1 MKKIYLSLLGAMM
14 ALTVGAQPQRG
25 AQQQIS
31 NSYTVYAVNP
41 VTNEKTRQED
51 YTYENGK
58 LTEIHYTYYYAEGN
72 VESKYLRNYDDQGRL
87 LSEGN
92 YVMRD
97 GEYVATYLEE
107 SEGQE
112 WNEDGLP
119 TIVVIYEENDSGQ
132 LVLRWKNFIYG
143 YNGIYAVNRD
153 EYVPDGAGGWTFCAT
168 IRPEYNSKGEEA
180 KICMVEQWGGIVYNT
195 TYLWEYDDHGWLT
208 KVTFTCDY
216 KDNYE
221 NVYDNFYDA
230 NGVIE
235 KRNVY
240 KDGQF
245 VETQYY
251 VWGDPNAVQGVK
263 ADNGTAPW
271 YDLSGRRLSTPPT
284 KGIYIHKGRKIVMK

>member
-92 YVMRD
+92 YDMRD

-107 SEGQE
+107 SVGQE
-112 WNEDGLP
+112 
-119 TIVVIYEENDSGQ
+119 
-132 LVLRWKNFIYG
+132 
-143 YNGIYAVNRD
+143 
-153 EYVPDGAGGWTFCAT
+153 
-168 IRPEYNSKGEEA
+168 
-180 KICMVEQWGGIVYNT
+180 
-195 TYLWEYDDHGWLT
+195 
-208 KVTFTCDY
+208 
-216 KDNYE
+216 
-221 NVYDNFYDA
+221 
-230 NGVIE
+230 
-235 KRNVY
+235 
-240 KDGQF
+240 
-245 VETQYY
+245 
-251 VWGDPNAVQGVK
+251 
-263 ADNGTAPW
+263 
-271 YDLSGRRLSTPPT
+271 
-284 KGIYIHKGRKIVMK
+284 

>member
-51 YTYENGK
+51 YTYENEK
-58 LTEIHYTYYYAEGN
+58 LTEVHYTYYYAEGN

-107 SEGQE
+107 SVGQE

-180 KICMVEQWGGIVYNT
+180 KICMVEQWGDIVYNT

-216 KDNYE
+216 KNNYE

-245 VETQYY
+245 VET
-251 VWGDPNAVQGVK
+251 D
-263 ADNGTAPW
+263 
-271 YDLSGRRLSTPPT
+271 
-284 KGIYIHKGRKIVMK
+284 RKSVV